1 MQIPNINRVP
11 TQLYNKEQATI
22 RCRIGVFKDNVKIY
36 ETKFLL
42 FTILYSTNIQNYLK
56 CMPGTGR
63 IYLIF
68 VYRYVMLNVKLALE
82 H

>member
-11 TQLYNKEQATI
+11 TQLYNKEAKI
-22 RCRIGVFKDNVKIY
+22 HCRIGVFKDNVKIY

-42 FTILYSTNIQNYLK
+42 FIVLYSTNIQNHLK
-56 CMPGTGR
+56 CMPGTRR